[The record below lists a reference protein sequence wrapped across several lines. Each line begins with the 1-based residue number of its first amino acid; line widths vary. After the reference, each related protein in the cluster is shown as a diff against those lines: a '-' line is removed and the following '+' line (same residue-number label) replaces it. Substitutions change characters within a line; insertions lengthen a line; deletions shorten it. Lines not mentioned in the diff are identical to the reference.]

1 MPVLRTTASPG
12 LGQRV
17 TRGRGSVNEWMS
29 MSINESRKVT
39 LSLILMDE
47 LIMELEKRAL
57 QEESDRVNNLDE
69 RMG

>member
-17 TRGRGSVNEWMS
+17 TRGRGSVNEW

>member
-1 MPVLRTTASPG
+1 MPVLLTTASPG

-17 TRGRGSVNEWMS
+17 ARGRGSVNEWMS
-29 MSINESRKVT
+29 INESRKVT
-39 LSLILMDE
+39 LNLILMDE